1 MLAPRLGLT
10 RGEECEFG
18 SMTAT
23 LVMLTRLEHLSMPAM
38 LNTPHEG
45 SGRLIRC
52 PPGCTCM
59 NQRQGCAAGVPGL
72 HSMSNG
78 VQAPVHLAVLMHLD
92 DCRALQKVQPG
103 GLTGGSGC

>member
-1 MLAPRLGLT
+1 MGSSMCKDRGVLAPRLGLT

-45 SGRLIRC
+45 SGRLIR
-52 PPGCTCM
+52 
-59 NQRQGCAAGVPGL
+59 
-72 HSMSNG
+72 
-78 VQAPVHLAVLMHLD
+78 
-92 DCRALQKVQPG
+92 ALQKVQPG